1 MKVFQP
7 FAIEITH
14 KYKYVSKLL
23 PHFYYYITYL

>member
-14 KYKYVSKLL
+14 KYKHICKLL
-23 PHFYYYITYL
+23 PHIYYYTTHL

>member
-1 MKVFQP
+1 MKVLQP

-23 PHFYYYITYL
+23 PHFYYYTTHL